1 MFTVASYIYCYL
13 YFNAKKNRDSFC
25 ELPRFAKGSGR
36 IKIRSKRCVLSTM
49 SLGSTVNSDGHSH
62 AYIFTTA
69 A

>member
-1 MFTVASYIYCYL
+1 MI
-13 YFNAKKNRDSFC
+13 KNRDSFC

-36 IKIRSKRCVLSTM
+36 IKIRSKGCVLSTM
-49 SLGSTVNSDGHSH
+49 SLGSTVNSDGHGH